1 MNHAGPNESSRC
13 SAQAH
18 CLAAD
23 GPTGPHETDP
33 DASDRVFLAPAE
45 FARRTGLSLAT
56 VRRYIAAGRI
66 PVAQPGGFRSRL
78 LIPHDAISLPL
89 PALEGHRALTTEPV
103 RRRSAVQN
111 PANNADRLSG
121 PRPGWLTKSKHV
133 TT

>member
-1 MNHAGPNESSRC
+1 MHHGVPNESSRC
-13 SAQAH
+13 SSQAH

-23 GPTGPHETDP
+23 GPTGPRDSEP
-33 DASDRVFLAPAE
+33 AAGDRVFLAPSE
-45 FARRTGLSLAT
+45 FAERTGLSLAT

-66 PVAQPGGFRSRL
+66 PVAQPGGFRSRV
-78 LIPHDAISLPL
+78 LIPRDALVLPR
-89 PALEGHRALTTEPV
+89 PAPQGQRQLAADPDRHRDAAE
-103 RRRSAVQN
+103 N

>member
-1 MNHAGPNESSRC
+1 MHHAGPNESSRW

-33 DASDRVFLAPAE
+33 DASDRVFLTPAE
-45 FARRTGLSLAT
+45 FAERTGLSLAT

-66 PVAQPGGFRSRL
+66 PVAQPGGFRSRV
-78 LIPHDAISLPL
+78 LIPRDALVLPR
-89 PALEGHRALTTEPV
+89 PAPQGQRQLAADPDRQRG
-103 RRRSAVQN
+103 SSQN
-111 PANNADRLSG
+111 PANHSDRLSG